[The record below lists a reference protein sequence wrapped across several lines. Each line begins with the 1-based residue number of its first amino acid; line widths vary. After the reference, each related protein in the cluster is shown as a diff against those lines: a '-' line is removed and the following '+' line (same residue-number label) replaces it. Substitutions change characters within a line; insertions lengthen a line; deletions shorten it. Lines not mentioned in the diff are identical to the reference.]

1 MITVS
6 AIYSEKLKYT
16 GELSPSAGKWSK
28 LTKTSLLSTLKNK
41 PN

>member
-1 MITVS
+1 MITIS

-28 LTKTSLLSTLKNK
+28 LTKDITAQYFKK
-41 PN
+41 